1 MTDKFKNYVDNI
13 QENDIKSLII
23 SPLIVLVIAQ
33 ILSIFLEMASF
44 FITTFTSRIMYNP
57 TDYDTL
63 ISGTSFP
70 SLVVYTL
77 LLLAIIFLVK
87 QNSNIK
93 FSEIGVN
100 GEKGIEYFCY
110 GSLIG
115 AFIVMIIFYL
125 LYFSN
130 SILFEINK
138 NIVYTDI
145 FRIFL
150 IFFIIALAD
159 QILVRNY
166 LLTFFTKMMGIRN
179 SVILISTLLFLI
191 CFSVAKWFKIPDIE
205 TVIYLINIFLSY
217 TLFSLIYYFYGNM
230 WLLVGLSA
238 FNNFFQVVVFGSR
251 LDTVYAINPLIKLKI
266 IEKYS
271 LLNGGNYGFEAG
283 IYYTT
288 LYLAGILF
296 MIYKIT
302 SEKQT
307 EEDIW
312 LNY

>member
-77 LLLAIIFLVK
+77 LLLTIIFLVK

-150 IFFIIALAD
+150 IFFILALAD

-251 LDTVYAINPLIKLKI
+251 LDTVYAINPLIKLRI
-266 IEKYS
+266 VEKYS

-312 LNY
+312 LN

>member
-23 SPLIVLVIAQ
+23 SPLIVLVITQ

-145 FRIFL
+145 LRIFL
-150 IFFIIALAD
+150 IFFILALAD

-302 SEKQT
+302 SEKQI

-312 LNY
+312 LN

>member
-100 GEKGIEYFCY
+100 GGKGIEYFCY

-150 IFFIIALAD
+150 IFFILALAD

-288 LYLAGILF
+288 LYLSGILF

-312 LNY
+312 LN

>member
-23 SPLIVLVIAQ
+23 SPLIVLVITQ
-33 ILSIFLEMASF
+33 ILSIFLEIASF

-145 FRIFL
+145 LRIFL

-238 FNNFFQVVVFGSR
+238 FNNFFQVMVFGSR

-288 LYLAGILF
+288 LYLSGILF

-312 LNY
+312 LN

>member
-87 QNSNIK
+87 QNSSIK

-166 LLTFFTKMMGIRN
+166 LLTFFTKMMGIKN
-179 SVILISTLLFLI
+179 SVILISTILFLI

-238 FNNFFQVVVFGSR
+238 FNNFFQTVVFGSR
-251 LDTVYAINPLIKLKI
+251 LDTVYAINPLIKLRI

-288 LYLAGILF
+288 LYLSGILF

-312 LNY
+312 LN

>member
-23 SPLIVLVIAQ
+23 SPLIVLVITQ

-125 LYFSN
+125 LYFSK

-150 IFFIIALAD
+150 IFFILALAD

-302 SEKQT
+302 SEKQA

-312 LNY
+312 LN

>member
-57 TDYDTL
+57 TDYDIL

-87 QNSNIK
+87 QNSSIK

-150 IFFIIALAD
+150 IFFIVALAD

-238 FNNFFQVVVFGSR
+238 FNNFFQTVVFGSR

-288 LYLAGILF
+288 LYLSGILF

-302 SEKQT
+302 SKKQT

-312 LNY
+312 LN

>member
-13 QENDIKSLII
+13 QENNIKSLII
-23 SPLIVLVIAQ
+23 SPIMVLVIAQ

-44 FITTFTSRIMYNP
+44 FITTFTSKIMYNP

-87 QNSNIK
+87 QNSSIK

-145 FRIFL
+145 LRIFL
-150 IFFIIALAD
+150 IFFILALAD

-288 LYLAGILF
+288 LYLSGILF

-312 LNY
+312 LN

>member
-87 QNSNIK
+87 QNSSIK

-138 NIVYTDI
+138 NVVYTDI
-145 FRIFL
+145 LRIFL
-150 IFFIIALAD
+150 IFFILALAD

-288 LYLAGILF
+288 LYLSGILF

-312 LNY
+312 LN

>member
-1 MTDKFKNYVDNI
+1 
-13 QENDIKSLII
+13 
-23 SPLIVLVIAQ
+23 
-33 ILSIFLEMASF
+33 MASF

-87 QNSNIK
+87 QNSSIK

-125 LYFSN
+125 LYFSK

-251 LDTVYAINPLIKLKI
+251 LDTVYTINPLIKLKI

-288 LYLAGILF
+288 LYLSGILF

-312 LNY
+312 LN

>member
-87 QNSNIK
+87 QNSSIK

-100 GEKGIEYFCY
+100 GEKGIEYFYY

-166 LLTFFTKMMGIRN
+166 LLTFFTKMMGIKN
-179 SVILISTLLFLI
+179 SVILISTILFLI

-238 FNNFFQVVVFGSR
+238 FNNFFQTVVFGSR

-312 LNY
+312 LN

>member
-13 QENDIKSLII
+13 QENNIKSLII

-251 LDTVYAINPLIKLKI
+251 LDTVYAINPLIKLRI

-288 LYLAGILF
+288 LYLSGILF

-302 SEKQT
+302 SKKQT

-312 LNY
+312 LN

>member
-238 FNNFFQVVVFGSR
+238 FNNFFQVVAFGSR

-302 SEKQT
+302 SEKQI

-312 LNY
+312 LN

>member
-13 QENDIKSLII
+13 QENNIKSLII

-77 LLLAIIFLVK
+77 LLFAIIFLVK

-288 LYLAGILF
+288 LYLSGILF

-312 LNY
+312 LN

>member
-13 QENDIKSLII
+13 QENNIKSLLT

-44 FITTFTSRIMYNP
+44 FITTFTSKLMYNP

-166 LLTFFTKMMGIRN
+166 LLTFFTKMMGIKN
-179 SVILISTLLFLI
+179 SVILTSTLLFLI

-238 FNNFFQVVVFGSR
+238 FNNFFQTVVFGSR
-251 LDTVYAINPLIKLKI
+251 LDTVYAINPLIKLRI

-302 SEKQT
+302 SEKQI

-312 LNY
+312 LN

>member
-13 QENDIKSLII
+13 QENNIKSLII

-93 FSEIGVN
+93 FSEFGVN

-150 IFFIIALAD
+150 IFFILALAD

>member
-13 QENDIKSLII
+13 QENNIKSLII

-44 FITTFTSRIMYNP
+44 FITTFTSRIMYTP

-87 QNSNIK
+87 QNSSIK

-145 FRIFL
+145 FRIFF

-238 FNNFFQVVVFGSR
+238 FNNFFQTVVFGSR

-302 SEKQT
+302 SEKQI

-312 LNY
+312 LN

>member
-150 IFFIIALAD
+150 IFFILALAD

-238 FNNFFQVVVFGSR
+238 FNNFFQTVVFGSR

-312 LNY
+312 LN

>member
-87 QNSNIK
+87 QNSSIK

-145 FRIFL
+145 LRIFL

-191 CFSVAKWFKIPDIE
+191 CFSLAKWFKIPDIE

-238 FNNFFQVVVFGSR
+238 FNNFFQTVVFGSR

-312 LNY
+312 LN

>member
-23 SPLIVLVIAQ
+23 SPIMVLVIAQ

-150 IFFIIALAD
+150 IFFILALAD

-312 LNY
+312 LN

>member
-13 QENDIKSLII
+13 QENNIKSLII

-288 LYLAGILF
+288 LYLSGILF

-312 LNY
+312 LN

>member
-13 QENDIKSLII
+13 QENNIKSLII
-23 SPLIVLVIAQ
+23 SPIIVLVIAQ

-44 FITTFTSRIMYNP
+44 FITTFTSKIMYNP
-57 TDYDTL
+57 TNYDTL

-87 QNSNIK
+87 QNSSIK

-145 FRIFL
+145 LRIFL

-166 LLTFFTKMMGIRN
+166 LLTFFTKMMGIKN
-179 SVILISTLLFLI
+179 SVILISTILFLI
-191 CFSVAKWFKIPDIE
+191 YFSVAKWFKIPDIE

-238 FNNFFQVVVFGSR
+238 FNNFFQTVVFGSR

-312 LNY
+312 LN

>member
-93 FSEIGVN
+93 FSEFGVN

-166 LLTFFTKMMGIRN
+166 LLTFFTKMMGIKN

-251 LDTVYAINPLIKLKI
+251 LDTVYAINPLIKLRI

-288 LYLAGILF
+288 LYLSGILF

-312 LNY
+312 LN

>member
-150 IFFIIALAD
+150 IFFILALAD

-302 SEKQT
+302 SEKQA

-312 LNY
+312 LN

>member
-13 QENDIKSLII
+13 QENNIKSLII

-44 FITTFTSRIMYNP
+44 FITTFTSKIMYNP

-77 LLLAIIFLVK
+77 LLLTIIFLVK

-166 LLTFFTKMMGIRN
+166 LLTFFTKMMGIKN

-217 TLFSLIYYFYGNM
+217 TLFSLIYYFHGNM

-251 LDTVYAINPLIKLKI
+251 LDTVYAINPLIKLRI

-288 LYLAGILF
+288 LYLSGILF

-312 LNY
+312 LN

>member
-23 SPLIVLVIAQ
+23 SPLIVLVITQ
-33 ILSIFLEMASF
+33 ILSIFLEIASF

-145 FRIFL
+145 LRIFL

-166 LLTFFTKMMGIRN
+166 LLTFFTKMMGIKN
-179 SVILISTLLFLI
+179 SVILISTILFLI

-238 FNNFFQVVVFGSR
+238 FNNFFQTVVFGSR

-288 LYLAGILF
+288 LYLSGILF

-312 LNY
+312 LN

>member
-23 SPLIVLVIAQ
+23 SPLIVLVITQ

-87 QNSNIK
+87 QNSSIK

-150 IFFIIALAD
+150 IFFILALAD

-238 FNNFFQVVVFGSR
+238 FNNFFQTVVFGSR
-251 LDTVYAINPLIKLKI
+251 LDTVYAINPLIKLRI
-266 IEKYS
+266 VEKYS

-312 LNY
+312 LN

>member
-93 FSEIGVN
+93 FNEIGVN

-166 LLTFFTKMMGIRN
+166 LLTFFTKMMGIKN
-179 SVILISTLLFLI
+179 SVILTSTLLFLI

-238 FNNFFQVVVFGSR
+238 FNNFFQTVVFGSR

-312 LNY
+312 LN

>member
-13 QENDIKSLII
+13 QENNIKSLII

-44 FITTFTSRIMYNP
+44 FITTFTSKIMYNP

-87 QNSNIK
+87 QNSSIK

-145 FRIFL
+145 LRIFL
-150 IFFIIALAD
+150 IFFILALAD

-288 LYLAGILF
+288 LYLSGILF

-312 LNY
+312 LN

>member
-23 SPLIVLVIAQ
+23 SPLIVLVITQ

-57 TDYDTL
+57 TNYDTL

-100 GEKGIEYFCY
+100 GGKGIEYFCY

-145 FRIFL
+145 LRIFL

-288 LYLAGILF
+288 LYLSGILF

-312 LNY
+312 LN

>member
-87 QNSNIK
+87 QNSSIK

-125 LYFSN
+125 LYFSK

-166 LLTFFTKMMGIRN
+166 LLTFFTKMMGIKN

-251 LDTVYAINPLIKLKI
+251 LDTVYAINPLIKLRI

-312 LNY
+312 LN

>member
-13 QENDIKSLII
+13 QENNIKSLII

-238 FNNFFQVVVFGSR
+238 FNNFFQIVVFGSR
-251 LDTVYAINPLIKLKI
+251 LDAVYAINPLIKLKI

-302 SEKQT
+302 SEKQI

-312 LNY
+312 LN

>member
-44 FITTFTSRIMYNP
+44 FITTFTSKIMYNP

-150 IFFIIALAD
+150 IFFILALAD

-238 FNNFFQVVVFGSR
+238 FNNFFQTVVFGSR
-251 LDTVYAINPLIKLKI
+251 LDTVYAINPLIKLRI
-266 IEKYS
+266 VEKYS

-288 LYLAGILF
+288 LYLSGILF

-312 LNY
+312 LN

>member
-87 QNSNIK
+87 QNSSIK

-150 IFFIIALAD
+150 IFFIVALAD

-166 LLTFFTKMMGIRN
+166 LLTFFTKMMGIKN
-179 SVILISTLLFLI
+179 SVILISTILFLI

-238 FNNFFQVVVFGSR
+238 FNNFFQIVVFGSR

-302 SEKQT
+302 SEKQI

-312 LNY
+312 LN

>member
-87 QNSNIK
+87 QNSSIK

-115 AFIVMIIFYL
+115 AFIVMIIFYS

-166 LLTFFTKMMGIRN
+166 LLTFFTKMMGIKN
-179 SVILISTLLFLI
+179 SVILISTILFLI

-238 FNNFFQVVVFGSR
+238 FNNFFQTVVFGSR

-288 LYLAGILF
+288 LYLSGILF

-302 SEKQT
+302 SKKQT

-312 LNY
+312 LN

>member
-23 SPLIVLVIAQ
+23 SPLIVLVITQ

-87 QNSNIK
+87 QNSSIK

-179 SVILISTLLFLI
+179 SVILISAILFLI

-251 LDTVYAINPLIKLKI
+251 LDTVYAINPLIKLRI

-312 LNY
+312 LN

>member
-13 QENDIKSLII
+13 QENNIKSLII

-87 QNSNIK
+87 QNSSIK

-150 IFFIIALAD
+150 IFFILALAD

-288 LYLAGILF
+288 LYLSGILF

-312 LNY
+312 LN

>member
-23 SPLIVLVIAQ
+23 SPIIVLVITQ

-44 FITTFTSRIMYNP
+44 FITTFTSKIMYNP

-145 FRIFL
+145 LRIFL

-166 LLTFFTKMMGIRN
+166 LLTFFTKMMGIKN
-179 SVILISTLLFLI
+179 SVILISTILFLI

-238 FNNFFQVVVFGSR
+238 FNNFFQTVVFGSR

-312 LNY
+312 LN

>member
-13 QENDIKSLII
+13 QENNIKSLII

-87 QNSNIK
+87 QNSSIK

-238 FNNFFQVVVFGSR
+238 FNNFFQTVVFGSR

-288 LYLAGILF
+288 LYLSGILF

-312 LNY
+312 LN

>member
-23 SPLIVLVIAQ
+23 SPIIVLVITQ

-44 FITTFTSRIMYNP
+44 FITTFTSKIMYNP

-145 FRIFL
+145 LRIFL

-288 LYLAGILF
+288 LYLSGILF

-302 SEKQT
+302 SEKQI

-312 LNY
+312 LN